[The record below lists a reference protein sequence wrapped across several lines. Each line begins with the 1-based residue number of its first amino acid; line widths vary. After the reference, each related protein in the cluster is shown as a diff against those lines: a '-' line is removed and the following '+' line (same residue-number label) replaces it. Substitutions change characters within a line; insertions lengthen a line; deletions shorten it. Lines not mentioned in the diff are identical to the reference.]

1 MKQKVPSKTLEAVGE
16 YSLRLRNAMRTF
28 RASDDPLW
36 KRTKEGLDWFGG
48 LPMDNLP
55 PRLME
60 EIEGRFATI
69 NAILASHSINTFE
82 DYRNVPSGDLVEI
95 QDLIE
100 GFAFDEKP
108 YRPGRKTTVP
118 T

>member
-1 MKQKVPSKTLEAVGE
+1 MKKKVPPKMLDAVEE

-28 RASDDPLW
+28 RASEDPLW

-48 LPMDNLP
+48 LPMDHLP
-55 PRLME
+55 PRLIK
-60 EIEGRFATI
+60 EIDGRFGTI
-69 NAILASHSINTFE
+69 NAILAEHSVDTLE
-82 DYRNVPSGDLVEI
+82 DYRRVSAEDLIEI

-108 YRPGRKTTVP
+108 YRPGREVGL
-118 T
+118 